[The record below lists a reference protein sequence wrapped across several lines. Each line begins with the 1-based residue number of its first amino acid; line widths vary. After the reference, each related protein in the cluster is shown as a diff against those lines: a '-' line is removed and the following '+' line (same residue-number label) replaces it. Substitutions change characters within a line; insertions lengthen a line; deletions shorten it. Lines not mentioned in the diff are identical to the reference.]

1 MAGREPEREYD
12 VIVFGDTCVDLV
24 VTGADVVPRF
34 GQVEKLVDDYAIEMG
49 GSCCIFACQ
58 AARLGLRVGILGR
71 VGDDGFGRLVLRRL
85 DDCGVDTRHVIVDPV
100 LKTGLG
106 IALVQGRDRAILT
119 YPGSLCAIGPQ
130 DVTDEFLASA
140 RHLHH
145 GSYFLHTRLRSHMPG
160 IFRRARDFGLS
171 TSLDINW
178 DPDERWNSTLPDVL
192 SLTDVFMPNE
202 QEAIHLSG
210 CSKLDDAAVWLR
222 GRVPVVAMK
231 RGEDGALLY
240 YEREMVECTVS
251 PATGGD
257 SIGAGDSFDAGF
269 LAGWLRGLPMDHCLD
284 IACACGRSVAGAVG
298 GLAGQPTWADVSQ
311 IHQSLDKRGERT
323 DG

>member
-1 MAGREPEREYD
+1 
-12 VIVFGDTCVDLV
+12 
-24 VTGADVVPRF
+24 
-34 GQVEKLVDDYAIEMG
+34 
-49 GSCCIFACQ
+49 
-58 AARLGLRVGILGR
+58 
-71 VGDDGFGRLVLRRL
+71 
-85 DDCGVDTRHVIVDPV
+85 
-100 LKTGLG
+100 
-106 IALVQGRDRAILT
+106 
-119 YPGSLCAIGPQ
+119 
-130 DVTDEFLASA
+130 
-140 RHLHH
+140 
-145 GSYFLHTRLRSHMPG
+145 MPG

-210 CSKLDDAAVWLR
+210 CSNLEDAAAWLR

-231 RGEDGALLY
+231 RGADGARLY
-240 YEREMVECTVS
+240 SEQEMVECTVS

-298 GLAGQPTWADVSQ
+298 GLAGQPTWVDVSQ
-311 IHQSLDKRGERT
+311 IRQSLDKRGERI